1 MKLNIKEL
9 LDFFDDKKDSQKGD
23 ANALIAIL
31 GEDLNASV
39 YKDFRKNKVE
49 ILEES
54 ISQGSKKE
62 KRLDRWILEKKI
74 KNYFNVRLKIGQQPP

>member
-9 LDFFDDKKDSQKGD
+9 LDFFDDRKDSQKGD
-23 ANALIAIL
+23 ANALMAIL

-39 YKDFRKNKVE
+39 YKHFRANKID

-54 ISQGSKKE
+54 VVLIF
-62 KRLDRWILEKKI
+62 
-74 KNYFNVRLKIGQQPP
+74 KNLF